1 VPIFDQTY
9 RHWVGT
15 PQKRSPAW
23 ILARAQLRLVLARK
37 MVRFLLLAAG
47 IFLLV
52 WGALI
57 YFETQV
63 VRVGPLANIA
73 GVVHVDAPSFRTFM
87 VRQRLVHL
95 LLCLALADL
104 IALDRRARAL
114 QIYLSRPVRVR
125 DYLLGRSLAVVI
137 PLSLATWVPGLF
149 LVLLK
154 SALKADVSWM
164 GNQAW
169 LPLAIL
175 GYSVALIV
183 PLTLL
188 TLALSSLSRSPRHA
202 SALLFAFLAL
212 TGASGQVL
220 TALTRSPHWQLL
232 SLNADLDRVASWMF
246 NQPPG
251 RDVSLPGAIAALVG
265 IALLSAAVL
274 WRQIRPLEVISSR

>member
-1 VPIFDQTY
+1 MPIFDQTY
-9 RHWVGT
+9 QHWTGT
-15 PQKRSPAW
+15 PQHRSPAW

-37 MVRFLLLAAG
+37 TVRLLLLAAG

-52 WGALI
+52 WGALV

-63 VRVGPLANIA
+63 VRVGPLSNIA
-73 GVVHVDAPSFRTFM
+73 GVVRVDAPSFRTFL

-125 DYLLGRSLAVVI
+125 DYLLGRSLAVVV

-149 LVLLK
+149 IVLLK
-154 SALKADVSWM
+154 SALKANVTWM
-164 GNQAW
+164 GDQAW
-169 LPLAIL
+169 LPLAIV

-183 PLTLL
+183 PLTLV

-220 TALTRSPHWQLL
+220 SVVTRSPHWQLL

-246 NQPPG
+246 NQAPA
-251 RDVSLPGAIAALVG
+251 RELSLPGAIAALVG
-265 IALLSAAVL
+265 ISLVSGLVL
-274 WRQIRPLEVISSR
+274 WRQIRPLEVVSSR